1 VNNSVGLLLDTF
13 DPTVRT
19 APTLRSRS
27 RPRVTEETVRN
38 VLKSKNTSALTLLD
52 SPHYV
57 KLVRKAPVLAALRL
71 HIYNLSSWTN
81 LTKAFRHFG
90 LSPKHD
96 SHLLKPAIVP
106 FCGDEW
112 FLDFDTSDIVDW
124 QVAMDAAFVKF
135 GSDEKRLEH
144 LRHMDALRRRQKT
157 MTHVRSQRR
166 MGLVQ
171 DISSRVGPILRDVLS
186 RYVSDVDIRSSPQR
200 LSMLSR
206 ALLPAERSSVAMRV
220 YMSGKKT
227 PYSASVLASASAS
240 ISADSSSDRTSAL
253 KASCAVLSSLAS
265 ACSSDLTRASCDDD
279 LEASLSA
286 ATMIATSVS
295 ASASAI
301 TNTIFSTA
309 SDSASAASA
318 SASALVVL
326 MSRFQRMEDRIR
338 SRALEMNA
346 MPLPH
351 HSLFPPKEASKF
363 IDQIIDYVIKN
374 DGESKASIR
383 LMSSRWSAF
392 VREWSSG
399 REKQKE
405 EEQKTAAGEQDYDD
419 YHPVRDVLARHVLY
433 TGCVE
438 AIALV
443 RRVRGNLE
451 EALATLNNRSR
462 QLEADHSLY
471 ISRAIALHVITR
483 DVISA
488 YKDGCVLNWLREN
501 TFSSEVY
508 TSRLLDAAA
517 WADLTQ
523 SIIRYRVRILYDDD
537 DPE

>member
-1 VNNSVGLLLDTF
+1 
-13 DPTVRT
+13 
-19 APTLRSRS
+19 
-27 RPRVTEETVRN
+27 
-38 VLKSKNTSALTLLD
+38 
-52 SPHYV
+52 
-57 KLVRKAPVLAALRL
+57 
-71 HIYNLSSWTN
+71 
-81 LTKAFRHFG
+81 
-90 LSPKHD
+90 
-96 SHLLKPAIVP
+96 
-106 FCGDEW
+106 
-112 FLDFDTSDIVDW
+112 
-124 QVAMDAAFVKF
+124 
-135 GSDEKRLEH
+135 
-144 LRHMDALRRRQKT
+144 
-157 MTHVRSQRR
+157 
-166 MGLVQ
+166 
-171 DISSRVGPILRDVLS
+171 
-186 RYVSDVDIRSSPQR
+186 
-200 LSMLSR
+200 
-206 ALLPAERSSVAMRV
+206 
-220 YMSGKKT
+220 
-227 PYSASVLASASAS
+227 
-240 ISADSSSDRTSAL
+240 
-253 KASCAVLSSLAS
+253 
-265 ACSSDLTRASCDDD
+265 
-279 LEASLSA
+279 
-286 ATMIATSVS
+286 
-295 ASASAI
+295 
-301 TNTIFSTA
+301 
-309 SDSASAASA
+309 
-318 SASALVVL
+318 
-326 MSRFQRMEDRIR
+326 
-338 SRALEMNA
+338 MNA